1 MDVNYNGEEFLKRLK
16 EISGLNQRE
25 LSEKLRINQTTIS
38 RWKETI
44 PKTENLI
51 EIAKTF
57 NCSIDYLLGINN
69 NSYYVQDNH
78 IHNDIIS
85 LVKHIINFDLSGSSL
100 FQTDIAAADFNDLLN
115 IREGR
120 PGIFF
125 SCIDEERLNKL
136 DDLFQEYLTLRPAL
150 MIFKQNGNMDF
161 ITNALDGLIKKYQ
174 LDLFDIPFTD
184 TSLFSS

>member
-1 MDVNYNGEEFLKRLK
+1 MNYNGEEFLKRLK

-25 LSEKLRINQTTIS
+25 LSKKLLRNETTVS
-38 RWKETI
+38 RWKDETI
-44 PKTENLI
+44 PETETLI

-100 FQTDIAAADFNDLLN
+100 FQTDIAATKFNDLL
-115 IREGR
+115 R

-174 LDLFDIPFTD
+174 LDLSDIPFAD
-184 TSLFSS
+184 ASLFSS